1 MGKVLRL
8 HETGSNN
15 IQDWGETQPYGHN
28 EINGIQDP
36 NGSQMGLRVTS
47 IPSPFA
53 IIDLVKTAFREVVD
67 SGDLDGATEYH
78 RMVSDAMDV
87 AEIFF
92 NYNKFKEDIE
102 IIECSRDDLKNIGGA
117 VGETIC
123 TYLEQDAETYNFND
137 FGSFFLLNYKRGPKP
152 MNIIGSTSPA
162 TLFFAP
168 ANDLSYAS
176 NGIRF
181 ANGDYPFDR
190 ELQPLYKRDMELVK
204 YLWLIMKQNV
214 NGRSVSSMMPEV
226 NKYLVAT
233 YERLDAEKKQQLN
246 EAVRDMDKGS
256 YIPLQINNNQVE
268 ILSGLVMH
276 SRPQKSLKGESDFE
290 IKSTIYTGDKKP
302 LVLPSEKGS
311 IYENMTYTPG
321 NLWGRNDY
329 APQSDPRPLA
339 ERTLPN
345 EGTQY
350 PYITIGDFLE
360 DRVIKM
366 EGATIDK
373 SRYFDG
379 DIEYVSNSCKN
390 GFLLPIK
397 RAIFEYFTPREVE
410 NLVKMEPT
418 PTGGVKVTLRI
429 PVKCNKA
436 GKAGFIEYKRSYS
449 AGEDTDDYIFTF
461 AMMPHARFA
470 NQDDAKYRVAVTPQD
485 GCDPAEIDLKF
496 FNGTEE
502 IQSSLS
508 QRCDDFVGDIVIKAY
523 SVEGQN
529 IDFIELTH
537 AGLRGIILPKLK
549 VQRAGNTQFS
559 FAIDLGSSNT
569 HIEYLTDSQNDKSR
583 PFDIT
588 EDDAQISFIYSDA
601 CDVSISS
608 YNHIIKEF
616 IPELIGCGA
625 AKVKFPLSTAL
636 SVAKN
641 INWNTAVP
649 PFSYANAFL
658 TYDKYSNNN
667 DSKTLTNIKWDRS
680 KDSGNHIRAYIGS
693 LFFLI
698 RNKVVLSGGDLKAT
712 KVTWFYPVSM
722 NRSEINRFDEV
733 WKNAFSDNIGG
744 DSDNLMKMT
753 ESVAPYL
760 FNKGRYGQSPIAT
773 IDIGGGTTD
782 VVFGNNGQ
790 IDAISSFR
798 FASNN
803 IYSNAYE
810 LQSVSDD
817 NANIAS
823 LFKSD
828 ISSILEK
835 NGLTELSKII
845 NERKG
850 SDLVSFLFSL
860 SSDNEVMEKKI
871 TELVDFNKK
880 LRDDEYVKIIYL
892 LFYFSIIYHVANIIK
907 VKGFTLPEIIS
918 FSGNGSK
925 ILSIITNDTELL
937 TDFTKE
943 VIETISDRKYENGD
957 FRLNYG
963 LKSSY
968 PKEMTCKGALTGER
982 GPSVSDTGRLK
993 VVLKGDNSGIVGEND
1008 TYANISDNL
1017 KDGTVAEV
1025 RKMLDAFF
1033 RIGEGDAFNFNKNFG
1048 VSVASLNTAKNV
1060 CYKGL
1065 ESGLR
1070 NGMALHSPSTKDDRR
1085 DETMFFY
1092 PIIEALNRL
1101 TKSICE
1107 TKSCE

>member
-15 IQDWGETQPYGHN
+15 IQDWGETQPYGYN

-36 NGSQMGLRVTS
+36 NGSLMGLKVTS

-53 IIDLVKTAFREVVD
+53 VIDLVKTAFREVVD

-102 IIECSRDDLKNIGGA
+102 IIECSRDDIKNMGGTI
-117 VGETIC
+117 GETLR
-123 TYLEQDAETYNFND
+123 TYMEQDAESYNFND

-176 NGIRF
+176 DEIRF
-181 ANGDYPFDR
+181 ANGDNPFDR
-190 ELQPLYKRDMELVK
+190 ELQPLYKRDIELVK
-204 YLWLIMKQNV
+204 YLWLLMKQSV
-214 NGRSVSSMMPEV
+214 NGRSVSTMMPEV
-226 NKYLVAT
+226 NKYLEAT
-233 YERLDAEKKQQLN
+233 YGRLDTEKKQQLN
-246 EAVRDMDKGS
+246 EAVRNQDMSS
-256 YIPLQINNNQVE
+256 YSPLQINNSQIE
-268 ILSGLVMH
+268 LLSGLSMH
-276 SRPQKSLKGESDFE
+276 IRPQKPLKGESDFE
-290 IKSTIYTGDKKP
+290 IKSSIYTGAKPP

-329 APQSDPRPLA
+329 APQNDPRPLT

-350 PYITIGDFLE
+350 PYISIGDLLE
-360 DRVIKM
+360 ERIIRM
-366 EGATIDK
+366 EGAQIDK

-379 DIEYVSNSCKN
+379 GIEYCSNSCKN
-390 GFLLPIK
+390 SFLLPLK
-397 RAIFEYFTPREVE
+397 RAIFDYFTPREIE
-410 NLVKMEPT
+410 DLVKMEPL
-418 PTGGVKVTLRI
+418 PTGGVSVTLRI

-436 GKAGFIEYKRSYS
+436 GKSFIVYKKDYS
-449 AGEDTDDYIFTF
+449 AGDDTDDYIFTF
-461 AMMPHARFA
+461 AMMPHVRFA
-470 NQDDAKYRVAVTPQD
+470 NPDDAKYRVAVTPQE
-485 GCDPAEIDLKF
+485 GCKPSEIDLKF
-496 FNGTEE
+496 FNKTGE
-502 IQSSLS
+502 IQSSLT
-508 QRCDDFVGDIVIKAY
+508 QRCEDYENDVVIKAY
-523 SVEGQN
+523 AVEGQN
-529 IDFIELTH
+529 IDFIELKH
-537 AGLRGIILPKLK
+537 DGLSGIILPKLK
-549 VQRAGNTQFS
+549 EQKTSNTRYS

-569 HIEYLTDSQNDKSR
+569 HIEYLSDSQNDKSR

-588 EDDAQISFIYSDA
+588 EDDAQISFIYEDTSD
-601 CDVSISS
+601 VNLTS

-616 IPELIGCGA
+616 IPELIGSET
-625 AKVKFPLSTAL
+625 AKTKFPLSTAL
-636 SVAKN
+636 SVARN
-641 INWNTAVP
+641 INWNTAVT
-649 PFSYANAFL
+649 PFSYTNAFL
-658 TYDKYSNNN
+658 TYDKYSNNS

-680 KDSGNHIRAYIGS
+680 EGSGKHIEAYIGS

-722 NRSEINRFDEV
+722 NRSEINRFDEA
-733 WKNAFSDNIGG
+733 WKKAYSENIGG
-744 DSDNLMKMT
+744 DCDNLMKMT

-760 FNKGRYGQSPIAT
+760 YNKGRYGQSPIAT

-790 IDAISSFR
+790 IEAISSFR

-803 IYSNAYE
+803 IYNNGYE

-817 NANIAS
+817 DANITS
-823 LFKSD
+823 LFKNG
-828 ISSILEK
+828 ISKTLDD
-835 NGLTELSKII
+835 NDLTELSKII

-860 SSDNEVMEKKI
+860 SQDIDVKQKKL
-871 TELVDFNKK
+871 TDLVDFNKK
-880 LRDDEYVKIIYL
+880 LRDDENVKIIYL
-892 LFYFSIIYHVANIIK
+892 LFYFSIMYHVANIIK
-907 VKGFTLPEIIS
+907 AKGLNLPEIIS

-925 ILSIITNDTELL
+925 ILSIITTDTELL
-937 TDFTKE
+937 CEFTKE
-943 VIETISDRKYENGD
+943 IIETVSERKYGNCD

-963 LKSSY
+963 KPDSY
-968 PKEMTCKGALTGER
+968 PKELTCKGALTGER
-982 GPSVSDTGRLK
+982 GPSISDTERLK
-993 VVLKGDNSGIVGEND
+993 IVLKGDNSGIVGVDD
-1008 TYANISDNL
+1008 TYANISEEL
-1017 KDGTVAEV
+1017 KNGTVAEV
-1025 RKMLDAFF
+1025 KKMLDIFF

-1048 VSVASLNTAKNV
+1048 VSVDSLKTAKDV

-1065 ESGLR
+1065 EGGLR
-1070 NGMALHSPSTKDDRR
+1070 NGIAQHSPSTKDDKRN
-1085 DETMFFY
+1085 ETMFFY
-1092 PIIEALNRL
+1092 PLVETLNRLSKAICEALN
-1101 TKSICE
+1101 K
-1107 TKSCE
+1107 